1 MSQWEQIFFD
11 AEGTLDEVGTTLA
24 LALRLRSTVS
34 NQEIGVF
41 GEPEAADLPTT
52 VRGTVE
58 PNTYAETAPE
68 KTSDVSIFDD
78 MPWVLEFLVTKSDFP
93 LQRDTA
99 LLLFRRMVSTLS
111 WRSALT
117 SEYATLIAT
126 QDAVHGYREFPDGT
140 LSDATHAD
148 RWR

>member
-11 AEGTLDEVGTTLA
+11 ADGTLQAIGATLA
-24 LALRLRSTVS
+24 DALRLRSVPRDGLVG
-34 NQEIGVF
+34 IG
-41 GEPEAADLPTT
+41 EDPELSGLRTT
-52 VRGTVE
+52 LTGTVE
-58 PNTYAETAPE
+58 PNIYAETAPE

-78 MPWVLEFLVTKSDFP
+78 MPWVLEFRVRKSDFH
-93 LQRDTA
+93 LQQETA
-99 LLLFRRMVSTLS
+99 LLLFRRMVSALG

-117 SEYATLIAT
+117 SEYATLVAT
-126 QDAVHGYREFPDGT
+126 QDPVHGYREFPSDT